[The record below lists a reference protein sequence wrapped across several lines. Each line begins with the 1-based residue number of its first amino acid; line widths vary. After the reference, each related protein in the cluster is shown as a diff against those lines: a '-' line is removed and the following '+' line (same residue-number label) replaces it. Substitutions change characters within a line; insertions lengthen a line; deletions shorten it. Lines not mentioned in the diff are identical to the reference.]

1 MPPPHSTTHPSSSSS
16 FPFPF
21 SITAAV
27 AGGVAVAACAAG
39 GVGDI
44 TACISN
50 TLLTLSCFLLRL
62 TIQSTTIT
70 PTLLLLLLSC
80 PCEVHRGCDLPA
92 LLLAAVLVCRC
103 LSLIP
108 VLLPAVRVLLPH
120 VPAPIPPTVLC
131 PIIFTA
137 VVLSLLIIVVVP
149 ADGMGLVLHTHA
161 VVHVLLGCAT
171 AMLRLRLLL
180 PHAGLPHHPL
190 FTWFR
195 NTCVAGR
202 AVVGY
207 YACGVVHLA
216 VPSGWWSSAGSGF
229 RCGCHMHPTNT
240 ATRRRLLHIGAVD
253 ACVLVL
259 LALQLL
265 G

>member
-1 MPPPHSTTHPSSSSS
+1 MNHVQ
-16 FPFPF
+16 F
-21 SITAAV
+21 SPR
-27 AGGVAVAACAAG
+27 
-39 GVGDI
+39 GDLI
-44 TACISN
+44 ASASMDRTV
-50 TLLTLSCFLLRL
+50 RL
-62 TIQSTTIT
+62 WT
-70 PTLLLLLLSC
+70 PTVYVL
-80 PCEVHRGCDLPA
+80 VNTHRGCALPA

-161 VVHVLLGCAT
+161 VVHVLLRRAT

-180 PHAGLPHHPL
+180 PHAGLPHNPL

-195 NTCVAGR
+195 NTCAAGR

-229 RCGCHMHPTNT
+229 RCGCRVHPANT
-240 ATRRRLLHIGAVD
+240 ATHRLLHIGAVD

-259 LALQLL
+259 LARQLL